1 MLTTM
6 ALLYTGFSYGQKNN
20 EEANKKPDLLMV
32 PQKTV
37 TAEAQARDLAK
48 QGWKSSQYTIE
59 AQLSYT
65 NALKCAID
73 TTSGEPAY
81 LWIQSEISAPSLMDA
96 KKKAFE
102 FCREKL
108 SRQFSAIVLSRCREV
123 MERKKANEAQ
133 TLSLTQALNEIINR
147 IVRLQMQESME
158 ITKEKDNLVTIRLVM
173 VVDKSAVSR
182 ILRGG
187 VMSKFKDSADFQF
200 YQDII
205 NETLSP
211 RLRPS
216 SPKPSTQKK

>member
-1 MLTTM
+1 M

-108 SRQFSAIVLSRCREV
+108 NMMNVKSYFFVQSYFKDPDVLVAAI
-123 MERKKANEAQ
+123 KKYHE
-133 TLSLTQALNEIINR
+133 
-147 IVRLQMQESME
+147 
-158 ITKEKDNLVTIRLVM
+158 
-173 VVDKSAVSR
+173 
-182 ILRGG
+182 
-187 VMSKFKDSADFQF
+187 MSKTRKGE
-200 YQDII
+200 Y
-205 NETLSP
+205 TL
-211 RLRPS
+211 LDLL
-216 SPKPSTQKK
+216 K